1 MTILTL
7 LTASGDIELNG
18 NSIALSTPTITLNG
32 NDIDFWV
39 KKGAATSEDFYI
51 GNLSGNAQTAANDN
65 IGIGNNTL
73 ELNETGS
80 NNIAIGAGAG
90 KNVFNCSQ
98 NIAIGGLSGVYKS
111 GVNCVNNIAIGFTS
125 QQGVVGSNGQ
135 YNSSL
140 GSSSLYSLTSGSF
153 NTAIG
158 VNAGFS
164 LTTGNDNTFVGAF
177 CADGSV
183 DDVGNTAIGR
193 NCYTNGGTNRTC
205 LGKLAE
211 TDADNQVCIGNS
223 SVVEIRNLG
232 NNTCDLGSVSHK
244 FKDLYLGG
252 TILGMPYDFSFSCS
266 NEISTITSTG
276 QKMSVRCPRN
286 FQSTNLKISVNSAGG
301 AGFAVV
307 IKKNGVI
314 VATVAQGTFLI
325 TNTADTTV
333 YSADDIITVEVSNT
347 GSGTATGLKVYIN
360 GKTN

>member
-1 MTILTL
+1 M
-7 LTASGDIELNG
+7 
-18 NSIALSTPTITLNG
+18 
-32 NDIDFWV
+32 
-39 KKGAATSEDFYI
+39 
-51 GNLSGNAQTAANDN
+51 
-65 IGIGNNTL
+65 
-73 ELNETGS
+73 
-80 NNIAIGAGAG
+80 
-90 KNVFNCSQ
+90 
-98 NIAIGGLSGVYKS
+98 
-111 GVNCVNNIAIGFTS
+111 
-125 QQGVVGSNGQ
+125 
-135 YNSSL
+135 
-140 GSSSLYSLTSGSF
+140 
-153 NTAIG
+153 
-158 VNAGFS
+158 
-164 LTTGNDNTFVGAF
+164 
-177 CADGSV
+177 
-183 DDVGNTAIGR
+183 
-193 NCYTNGGTNRTC
+193 
-205 LGKLAE
+205 
-211 TDADNQVCIGNS
+211 
-223 SVVEIRNLG
+223 EIRNLG

-314 VATVAQGTFLI
+314 VATIAQGTFLI